1 MKSLTTFIKPIH
13 STNELHPPYP
23 PFLAS
28 QVVFRKIRPLV
39 TYSSRGG
46 STGFSHSGSGA
57 FMNPAAINNSG
68 INQVG
73 NLGGG
78 EFGNTGQKA
87 ETYSIRQDLIATV
100 LDEPIFCRF
109 VVRV

>member
-1 MKSLTTFIKPIH
+1 
-13 STNELHPPYP
+13 
-23 PFLAS
+23 
-28 QVVFRKIRPLV
+28 
-39 TYSSRGG
+39 
-46 STGFSHSGSGA
+46 
-57 FMNPAAINNSG
+57 MNAAAINNSG

-87 ETYSIRQDLIATV
+87 ETYSIWQDLIATV